1 MTKKCFKCNQIL
13 PLTEFKINSKFN
25 LPTDKGTVK
34 ICKTCDFMQAL
45 RTLSNI
51 RWINNQYVVNKFNN
65 QCEVV
70 KWYEQHEPI

>member
-51 RWINNQYVVNKFNN
+51 RWNGTTFIVNKFNTKY
-65 QCEVV
+65 EVID
-70 KWYEQHEPI
+70 WYDKYEPI